1 MQHFQFSVNKLN
13 SLFILFVYF
22 SAGASKKIQSMTFST
37 EHRAD
42 LLTEALVS
50 SFEFSVNKFISHTEN
65 CYILLSTLLSNFSCS
80 DFVKN
85 FQTSKQEVKW

>member
-1 MQHFQFSVNKLN
+1 
-13 SLFILFVYF
+13 
-22 SAGASKKIQSMTFST
+22 MTFST

-50 SFEFSVNKFISHTEN
+50 SFECSVNTVSSSFTQKIVV
-65 CYILLSTLLSNFSCS
+65 LLSTLSNNINSSCS
-80 DFVKN
+80 DFAKN